1 MAKVS
6 IADNTASL
14 HRIGEYVM
22 QFEALQNAYL
32 EALVNR
38 IGMTIITSKMW
49 NNPWAVFKRGR
60 LEFGETV
67 EEIFVNLAK
76 PHSFDPAVAE
86 KEVYKRE
93 LPDVRA
99 AFHTMNFQKFYKVTI
114 SNDQLRQAFLSWNA
128 ITDLIAKIVDSLY
141 TGMRYDEFTT
151 MKYMLCREM
160 LNGGFF
166 NVNVPALTKATASDV
181 MTEVRGSVGMLDFMS
196 SKYNR
201 AGVMTSTSRDDLFV
215 IISAQNRAL
224 IDVDVLA
231 VAFNMDKTDFLGHLI
246 EVDSFEE
253 QDEARLLEL
262 FGDDPSY
269 KFFTEEEL
277 TALGNIVA
285 AMVDR
290 DWWMV
295 FDNFDTF
302 TQNYNGQGLYWQYFY
317 HVWRTF
323 SASPFANALVF
334 SSDDSEVTGVTV
346 TPATASVAQA
356 TTLQLSA
363 TVTGTGLYSKQVTW
377 SISGNQS
384 TATNINANNGAL
396 HIGKNEPVGST
407 ITVTATS
414 VDGKTGTAT
423 VTVTALTS
431 GTSEDSTSLDAP
443 VAASAKKASSAK

>member
-1 MAKVS
+1 MARVS

-14 HRIGEYVM
+14 HKIGEYVM

-49 NNPWAVFKRGR
+49 DNPWAVFKRGR

-114 SNDQLRQAFLSWNA
+114 SNDQLRQAFLTWNG

-141 TGMRYDEFTT
+141 TGMRYDEYVT

-160 LNGGFF
+160 LNGGFYSEQTPVL
-166 NVNVPALTKATASDV
+166 NKANASDV
-181 MTEVRGSVGMLDFMS
+181 MTIVRGSVGLLDFMS

-201 AGVMTSTSRDDLFV
+201 AGVMTSSSRDDLYV
-215 IISAQNRAL
+215 IIGATNRAL

-246 EVDSFEE
+246 EVDSFTEHDEE
-253 QDEARLLEL
+253 RLLEL
-262 FGDDPSY
+262 FGDDANY
-269 KFFTEEEL
+269 EFFTAAEL
-277 TALGNIVA
+277 TALGTVTA

-323 SASPFANALVF
+323 SASPFANAIVF
-334 SSDDSEVTGVTV
+334 SSADSGATAVAV
-346 TPATASVAQA
+346 TPAEANVTQGA
-356 TTLQLSA
+356 TLQLTA
-363 TVTGTGLYSKQVTW
+363 AVTGTGLFSKQVTW
-377 SISGNQS
+377 SISGNAS
-384 TATNINANNGAL
+384 TATVINANNGSL
-396 HIGKNEPVGST
+396 HIGMDETVGSE
-407 ITVTATS
+407 ITVTATA
-414 VDGKTGTAT
+414 VNGETGTAT
-423 VTVTALTS
+423 ITVVQA
-431 GTSEDSTSLDAP
+431 
-443 VAASAKKASSAK
+443 